1 MTADPIF
8 NAQNYAETIKA
19 EVLQRDKTIFSS
31 TFSVDGDYLICGS
44 SNGSIAVWYLP
55 KYFVSRVWRFF
66 FFEGFISH
74 DQPKINF
81 LNYRTQKIRIIL
93 LRGNKSLI
101 ILIQKNI
108 YDFFVTIFFDSEP
121 DFVFKAFDGAV
132 YCLESIIIQHNIILL
147 R

>member
-66 FFEGFISH
+66 FFEGFIK
-74 DQPKINF
+74 P
-81 LNYRTQKIRIIL
+81 RPV
-93 LRGNKSLI
+93 
-101 ILIQKNI
+101 KN
-108 YDFFVTIFFDSEP
+108 
-121 DFVFKAFDGAV
+121 
-132 YCLESIIIQHNIILL
+132 
-147 R
+147 